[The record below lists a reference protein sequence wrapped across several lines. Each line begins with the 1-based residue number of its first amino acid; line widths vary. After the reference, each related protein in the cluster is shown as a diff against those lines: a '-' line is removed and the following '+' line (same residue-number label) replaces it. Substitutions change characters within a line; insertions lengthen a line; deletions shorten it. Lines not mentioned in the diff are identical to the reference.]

1 MRPILKFVNI
11 NVKINNQSVPAF
23 IDTGS
28 SITVLSYEMFVDL
41 KLKIIQNSSINI
53 RQISGLTKSI
63 GRVKVRL
70 TIKDKTK
77 LVNIHV
83 IKDFKFPLLLGL
95 DVGEIFNLHIDLKNR
110 KVRTYSPINPESY
123 CFHISEE
130 KNKKIRNLLKE
141 YKDCFAQ
148 HNTDIGRITIDKH
161 YIRTIPHAP
170 ISMRPYRRSQ
180 AEYDEIRRQVEEL
193 KDKKLIR
200 DSQSPY
206 AFPVS
211 LVPKKDGG
219 KRLVINYIP
228 LNKVTIDDKQPLPHI
243 QDVFD
248 RLRNAK
254 YFSVLDIAW
263 GYWHL
268 EMHPSSI
275 EKTAFVTNSGH
286 YEWLAL
292 PMGLKNAPSLF
303 ERIIQKTLAE
313 LLWNGVIN
321 YLDDFIV
328 YTETFEQH
336 IELLKKVFEKLR
348 TANIKL
354 KLSKCNFAKSEVE
367 YLGHIISENT
377 IKPSPNKIRVVKE
390 FPQPK
395 NLKKIQRFLGLT
407 GYYRKMIQ
415 NYTEIAYP
423 LTQLTRKDNPFI
435 WTEIHTKSFNAL
447 KDKLTSEPVLTV
459 YDPKTPCELHTDAS
473 KTGIA
478 GILMQR
484 DKDNNPKVI
493 AYYSRRLNTHEEN
506 YSVSEQELL
515 AVVN

>member
-1 MRPILKFVNI
+1 
-11 NVKINNQSVPAF
+11 
-23 IDTGS
+23 
-28 SITVLSYEMFVDL
+28 
-41 KLKIIQNSSINI
+41 
-53 RQISGLTKSI
+53 
-63 GRVKVRL
+63 
-70 TIKDKTK
+70 
-77 LVNIHV
+77 
-83 IKDFKFPLLLGL
+83 
-95 DVGEIFNLHIDLKNR
+95 
-110 KVRTYSPINPESY
+110 
-123 CFHISEE
+123 
-130 KNKKIRNLLKE
+130 
-141 YKDCFAQ
+141 
-148 HNTDIGRITIDKH
+148 
-161 YIRTIPHAP
+161 
-170 ISMRPYRRSQ
+170 
-180 AEYDEIRRQVEEL
+180 
-193 KDKKLIR
+193 
-200 DSQSPY
+200 
-206 AFPVS
+206 
-211 LVPKKDGG
+211 
-219 KRLVINYIP
+219 
-228 LNKVTIDDKQPLPHI
+228 
-243 QDVFD
+243 
-248 RLRNAK
+248 
-254 YFSVLDIAW
+254 
-263 GYWHL
+263 
-268 EMHPSSI
+268 MHPSSI
-275 EKTAFVTNSGH
+275 EKTVFVTNSGH
-286 YEWLAL
+286 YEWLVL

-303 ERIIQKTLAE
+303 QRIIQKTLAE